1 MYNTYVDLIK
11 KEEGTGIVMLDDS
24 FKQRI
29 RLGRLYDV
37 YGPLL
42 TAKQQSCMELYFCD
56 DLSLAEIAA
65 ELDVSRQAVHDLIH
79 RVEQIL
85 ERYETKMKLLER
97 EEKQQLLRMEA
108 CRLLDGYMET
118 NNTELLKRLKNL
130 LKDS

>member
-1 MYNTYVDLIK
+1 
-11 KEEGTGIVMLDDS
+11 MLDDS

-118 NNTELLKRLKNL
+118 NNTELLKRLKIC
-130 LKDS
+130 LKIRKPEAGKNGF

>member
-1 MYNTYVDLIK
+1 
-11 KEEGTGIVMLDDS
+11 MLDDS

-42 TAKQQSCMELYFCD
+42 TAKQQRCM

-65 ELDVSRQAVHDLIH
+65 ELDVSRQAVDDLIH

>member
-1 MYNTYVDLIK
+1 
-11 KEEGTGIVMLDDS
+11 MLDDS
-24 FKQRI
+24 FKQRM

>member
-1 MYNTYVDLIK
+1 
-11 KEEGTGIVMLDDS
+11 MLDDS

-85 ERYETKMKLLER
+85 ERYETKN
-97 EEKQQLLRMEA
+97 EA
-108 CRLLDGYMET
+108 SGTRGKTAAVAHGGMQAA
-118 NNTELLKRLKNL
+118 
-130 LKDS
+130 

>member
-1 MYNTYVDLIK
+1 
-11 KEEGTGIVMLDDS
+11 MLDDS

-97 EEKQQLLRMEA
+97 EEKQQQLRMEA

-130 LKDS
+130 LKIRKPEAGKNGF

>member
-1 MYNTYVDLIK
+1 MQI
-11 KEEGTGIVMLDDS
+11 DS
-24 FKQRI
+24 FQQRI
-29 RLGRLYDV
+29 RLGRLYDI

-79 RVEQIL
+79 RVEQLL

-97 EEKQQLLRMEA
+97 ENRQEELHAKA
-108 CRLLDGYMET
+108 CRLLDEYIKTEDK
-118 NNTELLKRLKNL
+118 ELLNRLKNL
-130 LKDS
+130 LTDFETEGR

>member
-1 MYNTYVDLIK
+1 
-11 KEEGTGIVMLDDS
+11 MLDDS

-85 ERYETKMKLLER
+85 ER
-97 EEKQQLLRMEA
+97 EEKQQQLRMEA
-108 CRLLDGYMET
+108 CRLLDGYMKT

>member
-11 KEEGTGIVMLDDS
+11 KVRVIVMLDDS

>member
-1 MYNTYVDLIK
+1 
-11 KEEGTGIVMLDDS
+11 MLDDS

-85 ERYETKMKLLER
+85 ER

>member
-1 MYNTYVDLIK
+1 
-11 KEEGTGIVMLDDS
+11 MLDDS

-97 EEKQQLLRMEA
+97 EEKQQQLRMEA

-130 LKDS
+130 LKDL

>member
-1 MYNTYVDLIK
+1 
-11 KEEGTGIVMLDDS
+11 MLDDS

-65 ELDVSRQAVHDLIH
+65 ELIAAGR
-79 RVEQIL
+79 
-85 ERYETKMKLLER
+85 T
-97 EEKQQLLRMEA
+97 
-108 CRLLDGYMET
+108 
-118 NNTELLKRLKNL
+118 
-130 LKDS
+130 

>member
-1 MYNTYVDLIK
+1 
-11 KEEGTGIVMLDDS
+11 MLDDS

-97 EEKQQLLRMEA
+97 EENSSCCAWRHAGCLTDIWKRIIQS
-108 CRLLDGYMET
+108 Y
-118 NNTELLKRLKNL
+118 LKG
-130 LKDS
+130 

>member
-1 MYNTYVDLIK
+1 
-11 KEEGTGIVMLDDS
+11 MLDDS

-29 RLGRLYDV
+29 RLGRLYD
-37 YGPLL
+37 
-42 TAKQQSCMELYFCD
+42 D

-108 CRLLDGYMET
+108 CRLLDGYIKT

>member
-1 MYNTYVDLIK
+1 
-11 KEEGTGIVMLDDS
+11 MLDDS

-65 ELDVSRQAVHDLIH
+65 ELDVSRQAV
-79 RVEQIL
+79 EQIL